1 MNPLRNLRLPVA
13 LAIAVLAALCIAA
26 ADDGP
31 AQPETVASQ
40 LRHRWSAV
48 AFGNPNGESPSSAPA
63 KTGLLHSSPEACA
76 GYTLFAP
83 LGSTSTYLVDLRGN
97 VVHTWTSQY
106 EPGQA
111 VYLLDDGSLLR
122 CAREPDNEHF
132 GGGGIGGRVE
142 RLAPDSRVLWTFVYA
157 DDRHCL
163 HHDIEPL
170 PNGNILMIAWEKKSR
185 DEAVAAGMNPD
196 GLPAGEVWSD
206 CVIEVEP
213 AGAVGGRIV
222 WEWHVWDHLVQEFDG
237 SKANYGRVR
246 EHPER
251 IDANYQRRAPRESA
265 DEVRRLRALGYIGGG
280 DAEPADER
288 DPGLRFGPGGPD
300 MRADVYHTNSV
311 AYNARLDQIALS
323 VHSFNEVWIIDHGT
337 TTVEAA
343 GRTGGRC
350 GRGGDL
356 LYRWGNARAYGAGG
370 AEDQRLF
377 AQHDARWIPDGSP
390 GAGRLMIFNNG
401 AGRPDGEYSSV
412 IELAPPVDANGQ
424 YVRPSGGA
432 FGPER
437 PVWEYA
443 APNREEFFSSHISG
457 AERLPNGNT
466 LICDGEQGRIF
477 EVSPDGHTVWDY
489 INPYVERRRPDR
501 PGGFPP
507 PGLGPPP
514 PWMFD
519 GPPPDVFDRPLPGSQ
534 PIASRSDFGRTHPTS
549 QPRRR
554 PPFPPPP
561 GVNGPRGPRGG
572 PPIPGP
578 FMGRHGPPGGGP
590 MGGGLFRAT
599 RLAETHPG
607 VRTLLRSQRNGN
619 DGDAHSAEPE

>member
-1 MNPLRNLRLPVA
+1 MHSLRCSRLFATAAAVA
-13 LAIAVLAALCIAA
+13 LAAGWIAA
-26 ADDGP
+26 AAEGP
-31 AQPETVASQ
+31 PQAETAPSSPRGRGSQ
-40 LRHRWSAV
+40 L
-48 AFGNPNGESPSSAPA
+48 GSSAAPIDESAAASPTSAAA
-63 KTGLLHSSPEACA
+63 KTGLFQTSSDAFP

-83 LGSTSTYLVDLRGN
+83 LGSTTTYRIDLSGN
-97 VVHTWTSQY
+97 VVHTWPSRY

-142 RLAPDSRVLWTFVYA
+142 RLAPDGQVLWHFVYA
-157 DDRHCL
+157 DEKHCL

-170 PNGNILMIAWEKKSR
+170 PNGNILMIAWEKRSR

-196 GLPAGEVWSD
+196 GLPGDEVWPD

-213 AGAVGGRIV
+213 AGTVGGKIV
-222 WEWHVWDHLVQEFDG
+222 WEWHAWDHLVQELDA

-251 IDANYQRRAPRESA
+251 IDANYQRRAPRETP
-265 DEVRRLRALGYIGGG
+265 DEIRRLRALGYIGGG
-280 DAEPADER
+280 DAEAEDER
-288 DPGLRFGPGGPD
+288 DPGLPFGPGGPD
-300 MRADVYHTNSV
+300 LRADLYHTNSI

-337 TTVEAA
+337 TPAEAA
-343 GRTGGRC
+343 GHTGGRQ

-356 LYRWGNARAYGAGG
+356 LYRWGNPRAYGAG
-370 AEDQRLF
+370 AAADQQLF
-377 AQHDARWIPDGSP
+377 AQHDAHWIPEGSP

-401 AGRPDGEYSSV
+401 TGRTDGEYSSV
-412 IELAPPVDANGQ
+412 IEIAPPLDAKGQ
-424 YVRPSGGA
+424 YTRPPGAA

-437 PVWEYA
+437 PEWEYA
-443 APNREEFFSSHISG
+443 APNRPEFFSGHISG
-457 AERLPNGNT
+457 AERLSNGNT

-477 EVSPDGHTVWDY
+477 EVTPDGRTVWDY
-489 INPYVERRRPDR
+489 VNPFVERRRPDG
-501 PGGFPP
+501 PGGFSP

-519 GPPPDVFDRPLPGSQ
+519 GPPPDVFDRPPPRSQ
-534 PIASRSDFGRTHPTS
+534 PSVSRSELGRTHPAS
-549 QPRRR
+549 RPRHR

-561 GVNGPRGPRGG
+561 GVDGPRGPRGG
-572 PPIPGP
+572 PPFPPP

-590 MGGGLFRAT
+590 AGAGLFRAT
-599 RLAETHPG
+599 RLAESHPG
-607 VRTLLRSQRNGN
+607 IQKLLQSQRP
-619 DGDAHSAEPE
+619 S